1 MNIRCELKNVCNIIF
16 YSLPKNDFIYKNL
29 ILSLQ
34 DPHTDKSQENN
45 GPSFKNKVK
54 CIFSKYDAFFLEKIV
69 GTEVMKEFLAE
80 YNKASTFI
88 V

>member
-1 MNIRCELKNVCNIIF
+1 MIM
-16 YSLPKNDFIYKNL
+16 SLR
-29 ILSLQ
+29 
-34 DPHTDKSQENN
+34 DPQIAEKEENK

-54 CIFSKYDAFFLEKIV
+54 CIFSKYDAMFLEKIV
-69 GTEVMKEFLAE
+69 GTDALKEFLAE

>member
-1 MNIRCELKNVCNIIF
+1 MIFRCELKNVCNIIF
-16 YSLPKNDFIYKNL
+16 YSLPKNDFI
-29 ILSLQ
+29 
-34 DPHTDKSQENN
+34 
-45 GPSFKNKVK
+45 FKNKVK

-69 GTEVMKEFLAE
+69 GTEGMKEFLAE